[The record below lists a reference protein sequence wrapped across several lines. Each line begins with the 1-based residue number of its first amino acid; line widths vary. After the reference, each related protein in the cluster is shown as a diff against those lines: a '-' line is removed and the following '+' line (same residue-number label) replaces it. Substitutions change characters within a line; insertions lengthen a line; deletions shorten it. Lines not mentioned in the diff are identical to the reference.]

1 MDTNWREII
10 CNGAMVLID
19 DVRLG
24 EALAESPP
32 RFLRKMALYMDLALP
47 MLNRPPELYSRI
59 QGGLARPAFD
69 SMDWVST
76 PESTQGETAVDTGKP
91 GYQLFSCL
99 RREEEAGEVVLVP
112 APQVAYNSETGEVT
126 FPIQPEAGIVY
137 ELDFYTDG
145 HFAGE
150 LTPAQKRLAALAVA
164 CVWDERFSRNWLNLQ
179 PKIKDSSFSV
189 GSEATYMRAAAE
201 RLERNRAAFFDELN
215 KYEQDAA
222 WNGAVPQ
229 SWRKQPLV

>member
-1 MDTNWREII
+1 MDTSWREII

-24 EALAESPP
+24 AALAESAP

-47 MLNRPPELYSRI
+47 MLNRPPELYSRL
-59 QGGLARPAFD
+59 QGGLVRPAFD

-76 PESTQGETAVDTGKP
+76 EESTHEETVVDTGKL

-99 RREEEAGEVVLVP
+99 RREEEAGQVVLVP
-112 APQVAYNSETGEVT
+112 APQVSYNPETGEAT
-126 FPIQPEAGIVY
+126 FPIQPEAGVGY

-150 LTPAQKRLAALAVA
+150 LTAAQKRLAALAVA

-189 GSEATYMRAAAE
+189 VSEASYMRAAAE
-201 RLERNRAAFFDELN
+201 RLGRNRAAFFDELN

-229 SWRKQPLV
+229 SWRKPPLV